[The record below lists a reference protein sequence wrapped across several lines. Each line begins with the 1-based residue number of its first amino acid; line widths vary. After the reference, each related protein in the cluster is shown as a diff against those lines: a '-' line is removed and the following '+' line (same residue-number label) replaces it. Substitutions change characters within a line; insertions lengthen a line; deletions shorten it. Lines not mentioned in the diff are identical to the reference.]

1 MINDMTAQELNTY
14 IDKVLGNSLR
24 CLLPS
29 YWWKRILTLIV
40 GYVESVDGRVT
51 TVNTS
56 LSDVTIDVSKVIN
69 IIKKTSYVTIT
80 TSSEGSAKVYADGK
94 AIDIPAGETVK
105 VFCGDS
111 FHAISPTDG
120 GSSDNLE
127 TILSIDTSMM
137 KTCWYTSMER
147 MFMWCEKVSSLDV
160 SNFDTSNVKDMSRMF
175 EGCMSLTS
183 LDVSNFDTSNVTNIY
198 GMFYRCWSL
207 TSLDVSNFDTSNVK
221 YMDSMFEDCKSL
233 TSLDVSNFDTSEV
246 TDMGRMF
253 SYCDSLTSLDVSN
266 FDTSKVKD
274 MSRMFSYCDSL
285 TSLDVSSFDTSKV
298 TDIVSMFKNCSNIAK
313 LSLGEGFFKTRQGT
327 EIDFSDLG
335 KWEESSF
342 IQSIVTNSYDRTAN
356 GLPNITINLHA
367 NTYAYLTDEHKASLT
382 AKGYNVASV

>member
-1 MINDMTAQELNTY
+1 MTAQELNTY

-253 SYCDSLTSLDVSN
+253 SYCDSLTSLDVS
-266 FDTSKVKD
+266 
-274 MSRMFSYCDSL
+274 
-285 TSLDVSSFDTSKV
+285 SFDTSKV

>member
-120 GSSDNLE
+120 GSPDNLE

-160 SNFDTSNVKDMSRMF
+160 SNFDTSNVKDMSSMF

-183 LDVSNFDTSNVTNIY
+183 LDVSNFDTSNVKDMTS
-198 GMFYRCWSL
+198 MFY
-207 TSLDVSNFDTSNVK
+207 
-221 YMDSMFEDCKSL
+221 DCKSL
-233 TSLDVSNFDTSEV
+233 TSLDVSNFDTSKV
-246 TDMGRMF
+246 TNMGGMF
-253 SYCDSLTSLDVSN
+253 LYCKSLTSLDLSN
-266 FDTSKVKD
+266 FDTSNATN
-274 MSRMFSYCDSL
+274 MGGIFANCD
-285 TSLDVSSFDTSKV
+285 
-298 TDIVSMFKNCSNIAK
+298 NIAQ
-313 LSLGEGFFKTRQGT
+313 LSLGEGFFKTSKVT
-327 EIDFSDLG
+327 EVDFSDLEN
-335 KWEESSF
+335 WSQNSF
-342 IQSIVTNSYDRTAN
+342 IQSVVTNSYDRTAN
-356 GLPNITINLHA
+356 GLSNITIYLHA

-382 AKGYNVASV
+382 AKGYDVVQG